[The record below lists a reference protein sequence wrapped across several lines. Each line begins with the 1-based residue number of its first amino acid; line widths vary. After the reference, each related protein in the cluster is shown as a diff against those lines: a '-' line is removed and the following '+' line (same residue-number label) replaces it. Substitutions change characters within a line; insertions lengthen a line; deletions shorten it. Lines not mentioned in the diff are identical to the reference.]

1 MPAPTALEPFQSP
14 PATTTGEIQEPND
27 APLLFES
34 DRTSTDQLQ
43 VPETMDD
50 SEMQIDVEGRPNF
63 APASDTPQEFAAE
76 TRKVPI
82 PPHRF
87 SPLKNTWNKI
97 YPPLVNH
104 LKLQG
109 KTYPLFSYSD

>member
-1 MPAPTALEPFQSP
+1 MPAPTSLETSQSP
-14 PATTTGEIQEPND
+14 PKIITNETQEPND
-27 APLLFES
+27 TPLLFES
-34 DRTSTDQLQ
+34 DQTSVDQPQ
-43 VPETMDD
+43 PYETTMND

-63 APASDTPQEFAAE
+63 APASDIPQEFTAE

-109 KTYPLFSYSD
+109 MIRH